1 MFFNWGFS
9 YIWTHRRLA
18 CSLFHIISASGTFPS
33 FLHSVVI
40 IHGLGFLNI
49 SYYPGLVSLYIAYYP
64 DLVCL
69 YIFNYSGLV
78 SLYISNYPGSVSLY
92 ISYCHDLVF
101 LNIWIFYHP
110 GPGSLYP
117 NPSIRSI
124 TLVWYPC
131 ISPIVW
137 WPCPFSISLV
147 WCPCPSPNTLVW

>member
-33 FLHSVVI
+33 FLHSRVI

-49 SYYPGLVSLYIAYYP
+49 SYYPGLESLYIAYYP

-78 SLYISNYPGSVSLY
+78 SLYISNYPGSVSLGTSPIAMIWY
-92 ISYCHDLVF
+92 SWILGFFIIQVRDLCTLIPVFVQLLWPGIPVYLLLSGDLVLF
-101 LNIWIFYHP
+101 LFP
-110 GPGSLYP
+110 
-117 NPSIRSI
+117 
-124 TLVWYPC
+124 
-131 ISPIVW
+131 
-137 WPCPFSISLV
+137 
-147 WCPCPSPNTLVW
+147 